1 MADTGLAEVMGALT
15 VSRGRIIIF
24 DRLLRNLVLSRRQF
38 RIQRPMPSLP
48 RNT

>member
-1 MADTGLAEVMGALT
+1 MADTGLAEVTGALT
-15 VSRGRIIIF
+15 VPRGRIIIF
-24 DRLLRNLVLSRRQF
+24 DRLLRNLVLSCQQF